1 VLFSFPAVAY
11 IALIYGTVLSTFAI
25 MTAVQAVA
33 LPDAPYNF
41 GAAGVGLMNIA
52 PLVGACLG
60 FVIVACLSDK
70 SIMVLSN
77 RNAGVYEPEMRL

>member
-1 VLFSFPAVAY
+1 
-11 IALIYGTVLSTFAI
+11 

-77 RNAGVYEPEMRL
+77 RNAGVYEPEMRLWLQLLAIVLLAGSVLIFGVGLG